1 MGGRLKS
8 PGLGGV
14 KPSALVTDVATEL
27 TVSPVSAAVLLLV
40 CGRWSESG
48 PGHVDPE
55 HCTEQ
60 DTDRHEVRRAQPA
73 IQSPAER
80 SLDEHTGGDVAD
92 CVPRGALWFAGSRS
106 EERREGKECVST

>member
-60 DTDRHEVRRAQPA
+60 DPDRHEVRRAQPA

-80 SLDEHTGGDVAD
+80 SIDE
-92 CVPRGALWFAGSRS
+92 RS
-106 EERREGKECVST
+106 EEHTSELQSLMRNSYAVFCLKNKTKNKYKTP